1 MNVITDGHAAAW
13 TSQLSAARRAV
24 AEAGAAIRDQFGQ
37 RFINAY
43 KGAHDVQLT
52 ADLIAQKVIVDELRD
67 AYPGYGI
74 VAEEDGL
81 GRWGDEEFLWAVDP
95 LDGTNNF
102 GYGIAHCALAI
113 SLFHDEDVVLS
124 VVADPLTDRTVHC
137 VRGGRL
143 EPAPVPAAAVPL
155 HRATLSLVT
164 GYAED
169 GRAWGHGFA
178 GWMSERCKR
187 VVNMWAPALDLALIA
202 CGALDAMVCR
212 DAALLDVCAGMF
224 LVAESGGHVLGMD
237 GEPLTARRSM
247 HERPVSFVAA
257 RSPVLAAELLERVR
271 AYDALHRP
279 AHERAVAG

>member
-1 MNVITDGHAAAW
+1 MNVTTDEGVTTWTPQLSTACRAAA
-13 TSQLSAARRAV
+13 AAA
-24 AEAGAAIRDQFGQ
+24 AAIRDQFGQ

-43 KGAHDVQLT
+43 KGPHDVQLT

-113 SLFHDEDVVLS
+113 SLFQDEDVVLS
-124 VVADPLTDRTVHC
+124 VVADPLTGRTVHC

-143 EPAPVPAAAVPL
+143 EPAPVPDGAVPL
-155 HRATLSLVT
+155 SRATLSLVT
-164 GYAED
+164 GYAEG

-224 LVAESGGHVLGMD
+224 LVAESGGHVIGLD
-237 GEPLTARRSM
+237 GEPLPVRRSM
-247 HERPVSFVAA
+247 HERPVSFIAT
-257 RSPVLAAELLERVR
+257 RSPALAADLLAQVR
-271 AYDALHRP
+271 AYDAVHRS
-279 AHERAVAG
+279 AHEGVVAG